1 MIKGA
6 YDVAYIP
13 SGITTK
19 ELVQL
24 LLSLGDGYFIRVDDD
39 HMVLVKEAS

>member
-13 SGITTK
+13 SGITAT
-19 ELVQL
+19 ELSTL
-24 LLSLGDGYFIRVDDD
+24 LQGFGSGYFVRVDDD